1 MPQRSGNASEARG
14 GKSRS
19 KLKEKKKESARGH
32 SQGCCGRLVGPSN
45 VRDSASR
52 PGELEGAVLV
62 GARREVS
69 RSSSVRRHELACLR
83 VREFEHSGCEQRR
96 KLPRS
101 SHRER
106 RALLTLSIMARLMC
120 DVNMPEQAELQRLE
134 AGVDTSPRAK
144 EMHAACIIS
153 FARLRRGRL
162 RRGLRITQKSI
173 KIYKSIK

>member
-69 RSSSVRRHELACLR
+69 RSSSSGVMNSR
-83 VREFEHSGCEQRR
+83 VGASDNSSTAGASSDAR
-96 KLPRS
+96 LPRS

-106 RALLTLSIMARLMC
+106 RALLALSIMARLMC
-120 DVNMPEQAELQRLE
+120 DV
-134 AGVDTSPRAK
+134 
-144 EMHAACIIS
+144 
-153 FARLRRGRL
+153 
-162 RRGLRITQKSI
+162 
-173 KIYKSIK
+173 